1 MRKRHWR
8 DRKGVSPVIATILMV
23 AITVVLAAVLYVM
36 VMGLGGDTAVTPTG
50 QVTNVEEITI
60 EDVEE
65 DVEVYKLTLSVF
77 SPSTKFSNLNVGGLV
92 DGPLALTEYKGG
104 DLVAGTVYFVDNTGD
119 GTVSQGDYLYILK
132 QDVGNDKVV
141 SILYMPSGGV
151 IVEKDLSS
159 S

>member
-1 MRKRHWR
+1 MMRKRHWR

-36 VMGLGGDTAVTPTG
+36 VMSLGGDTAVTPTG

-60 EDVEE
+60 E

-104 DLVAGTVYFVDNTGD
+104 GLVAGTVYFVDNTGD

>member
-60 EDVEE
+60 EDVE
-65 DVEVYKLTLSVF
+65 VYKLTLSVF

-92 DGPLALTEYKGG
+92 DGPLALTEYNG
-104 DLVAGTVYFVDNTGD
+104 DLVPGTVYFVDNTGD

-132 QDVGNDKVV
+132 QDVGDDKVV

>member
-60 EDVEE
+60 EDVK
-65 DVEVYKLTLSVF
+65 VYKLTLSVF

-104 DLVAGTVYFVDNTGD
+104 GLVAGTVYFVDNTGD

>member
-1 MRKRHWR
+1 MSMMRKRHWR

-60 EDVEE
+60 EDVE
-65 DVEVYKLTLSVF
+65 VYKLTLSVF

-104 DLVAGTVYFVDNTGD
+104 GLVAGTVYFVDNTGD

>member
-60 EDVEE
+60 E

>member
-60 EDVEE
+60 EDE
-65 DVEVYKLTLSVF
+65 EVYKLTLSVF

-104 DLVAGTVYFVDNTGD
+104 GLVAGTVYFVDNTGD

>member
-1 MRKRHWR
+1 M
-8 DRKGVSPVIATILMV
+8 S
-23 AITVVLAAVLYVM
+23 AASS
-36 VMGLGGDTAVTPTG
+36 TA
-50 QVTNVEEITI
+50 
-60 EDVEE
+60 
-65 DVEVYKLTLSVF
+65 
-77 SPSTKFSNLNVGGLV
+77 
-92 DGPLALTEYKGG
+92 PLALTEYKGG

-132 QDVGNDKVV
+132 RDVGDDKVV

>member
-1 MRKRHWR
+1 MMRKRHWR

-60 EDVEE
+60 E

>member
-1 MRKRHWR
+1 MMRKRHWR

-60 EDVEE
+60 EDVE
-65 DVEVYKLTLSVF
+65 VYKLTLSVF

-104 DLVAGTVYFVDNTGD
+104 GLVAGTVYFVDNTRGRN
-119 GTVSQGDYLYILK
+119 GKPGR
-132 QDVGNDKVV
+132 
-141 SILYMPSGGV
+141 
-151 IVEKDLSS
+151 LSLHTQAGCRE
-159 S
+159 

>member
-60 EDVEE
+60 E

-132 QDVGNDKVV
+132 QDVGDDKVV

>member
-60 EDVEE
+60 EDVE
-65 DVEVYKLTLSVF
+65 VYKLTLSVF

-92 DGPLALTEYKGG
+92 DGPLALTDYKGG
-104 DLVAGTVYFVDNTGD
+104 RLVAGTVYFVDNTGD

-132 QDVGNDKVV
+132 QDVGDDKVV

>member
-1 MRKRHWR
+1 
-8 DRKGVSPVIATILMV
+8 
-23 AITVVLAAVLYVM
+23 M

-60 EDVEE
+60 E

-104 DLVAGTVYFVDNTGD
+104 GLVAGTVYFVDNTGD

>member
-1 MRKRHWR
+1 MMRKRHWR

-60 EDVEE
+60 EDVE
-65 DVEVYKLTLSVF
+65 VYKLTLSVF

-104 DLVAGTVYFVDNTGD
+104 GLVAGTVYFVDNTGD

-151 IVEKDLSS
+151 IFEKDLSS

>member
-1 MRKRHWR
+1 MKRSWK

-60 EDVEE
+60 EDVEIE

-92 DGPLALTEYKGG
+92 DGPLALTEYKG

>member
-1 MRKRHWR
+1 MMRKRHWR

-36 VMGLGGDTAVTPTG
+36 VMGLSGDTAVTPTG

-60 EDVEE
+60 E

-104 DLVAGTVYFVDNTGD
+104 GLVAGTVYFVDNTGD

>member
-60 EDVEE
+60 EDVK
-65 DVEVYKLTLSVF
+65 VYKLTLSVF

-92 DGPLALTEYKGG
+92 DGPLALTEYKG

-132 QDVGNDKVV
+132 QDVGDDKVV

>member
-60 EDVEE
+60 EDVE
-65 DVEVYKLTLSVF
+65 VYKLTLSVF
-77 SPSTKFSNLNVGGLV
+77 SPSTKFSNLNV
-92 DGPLALTEYKGG
+92 A
-104 DLVAGTVYFVDNTGD
+104 A
-119 GTVSQGDYLYILK
+119 
-132 QDVGNDKVV
+132 
-141 SILYMPSGGV
+141 
-151 IVEKDLSS
+151 SS
-159 S
+159 TAHSL

>member
-60 EDVEE
+60 EDVE
-65 DVEVYKLTLSVF
+65 VYKLTLSVF

-104 DLVAGTVYFVDNTGD
+104 GLVAGTVYFVDNTGD

-132 QDVGNDKVV
+132 RDVGDDKVV

>member
-60 EDVEE
+60 EDVE
-65 DVEVYKLTLSVF
+65 VYKLTLSVF

-104 DLVAGTVYFVDNTGD
+104 GLVAGTVYFVDNTGD

>member
-1 MRKRHWR
+1 MMRKRHWR

-60 EDVEE
+60 EDVE
-65 DVEVYKLTLSVF
+65 VYKLTLSVF

-104 DLVAGTVYFVDNTGD
+104 GLVAGTVYFVDNTGD

>member
-1 MRKRHWR
+1 MMRKRHWR

-36 VMGLGGDTAVTPTG
+36 VMSLGGDTAVTPTG

-60 EDVEE
+60 E

-104 DLVAGTVYFVDNTGD
+104 GLVAGTVYFVDNTGD
-119 GTVSQGDYLYILK
+119 GTVSQGDYLYI
-132 QDVGNDKVV
+132 
-141 SILYMPSGGV
+141 SSGM
-151 IVEKDLSS
+151 
-159 S
+159 